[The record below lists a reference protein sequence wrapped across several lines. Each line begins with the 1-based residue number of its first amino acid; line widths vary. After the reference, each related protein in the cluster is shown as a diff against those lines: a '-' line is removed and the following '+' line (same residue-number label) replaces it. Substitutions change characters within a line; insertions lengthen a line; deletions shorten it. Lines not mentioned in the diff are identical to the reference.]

1 MNQTIESQKNI
12 HATGKVIKAFGNLL
26 QVQFE
31 GDIRQGEVVMVH
43 VDDQK
48 LKAEVIEIVGNE
60 AKIQVFEDTRGIKLL
75 TPVYFTGDLLEAEL
89 GPGLLKSIF
98 DGLQNPLAK
107 VAEMSG
113 FFLPRGIY
121 LPAIDRD
128 LKWNFEPVAK
138 VGDQLKRGDTLGT
151 TMEGRFPHHIMVPFS
166 HYGQYKITWMIAPG
180 SYNVDTVVAKA
191 TDQDDKEVSFTM
203 VQKWPVKSALVQGE
217 KIKPTK
223 MMDTGERIIDT
234 QFPLLKGGS
243 FCTPGP
249 FGAGKTVL
257 QHHLS
262 KYASVDIVLF
272 VACGERAGEVVEVL
286 REFPHLTDPHTG
298 ESLMNRTVIICN
310 TSSMPVAARESSIYM
325 GITIAEYYRQMGLDI
340 LVLAD
345 STSRWAQALRE
356 MSGRLEEIPG
366 EEAFPAY
373 LASRIA
379 DFYER
384 SGVIALPHGRSGSIT
399 IGGAVSPAGGNFEE
413 PVTQATLS
421 VVGAFLGLSRAR
433 SDSRRY
439 PAIDPLIS
447 WSKYLDVVAKD
458 INHLADGKKN
468 NEEDNSTNQEVDEW
482 DKMVKR
488 ALKIL
493 FQSDEIAKRMEV
505 VGEEGVAIED
515 FYIYLKGELYE
526 VSYLQQNAFDK
537 EDTYSPLERQIPLF
551 KLINRIFLAD
561 FHFSN
566 KEDSRQF
573 FLNLQNEIKNMN
585 GMPFKTEQYRHAFK
599 TIEEKIYQATHK
611 KKAN

>member
-1 MNQTIESQKNI
+1 MEQTLEPTKNI
-12 HATGKVIKAFGNLL
+12 NATGKVVKAFGNLL
-26 QVQFE
+26 HVEFD

-43 VDDQK
+43 VGDVK
-48 LKAEVIEIVGNE
+48 LKAEVIEITGNE
-60 AKIQVFEDTRGIKLL
+60 AKIQVFEDTKGVKLS
-75 TPVYFTGDLLEAEL
+75 TQVSFTGDLLEAEL
-89 GPGLLKSIF
+89 GPGLLTSIF
-98 DGLQNPLAK
+98 DGLQNPLVE
-107 VAEMSG
+107 VADVSG
-113 FFLPRGIY
+113 FFLPRGVY
-121 LPAIDRD
+121 LSAIDR
-128 LKWNFEPVAK
+128 KRHWSFEPVAK
-138 VGDQLKRGDTLGT
+138 VGEVLERGDTIGT
-151 TMEGRFPHHIMVPFS
+151 TLEGRFHHHIMVPFS
-166 HYGQYKITWMIAPG
+166 HYGKYKLTWVIGPG

-191 TDQDDKEVSFTM
+191 TDEEGKEYSFTM
-203 VQKWPVKSALVQGE
+203 IQKWPIKNGLIHGE

-325 GITIAEYYRQMGLDI
+325 GITIAEYYRQMGLDV

-379 DFYER
+379 EFYER
-384 SGVIALPHGRSGSIT
+384 SGVVSLRHGKTGSIT

-421 VVGAFLGLSRAR
+421 VVGAFLGLSRSR

-447 WSKYLDVVAKD
+447 WSKYVDVVAQD
-458 INHLADGKKN
+458 LSHDVEGW
-468 NEEDNSTNQEVDEW
+468 DE
-482 DKMVKR
+482 MVKKAR
-488 ALKIL
+488 VIL
-493 FQSDEIAKRMEV
+493 FKSNEIGKRMEV
-505 VGEEGVAIED
+505 VGEEGIALED
-515 FYIYLKGELYE
+515 FYTFLKGELYDF
-526 VSYLQQNAFDK
+526 SYLQQNAFDI
-537 EDTYSPLERQIPLF
+537 EDAYCPLKRQIPLF
-551 KLINRIFLAD
+551 QFINRIFETS
-561 FHFSN
+561 FKFRSN
-566 KEDSRQF
+566 DEAREF
-573 FLNLQNEIKNMN
+573 FLNLQNDIKNLN
-585 GMPFKTEQYRHAFK
+585 TVAFQSEKYREDFKRL
-599 TIEEKIYQATHK
+599 EEKVHQASK
-611 KKAN
+611 